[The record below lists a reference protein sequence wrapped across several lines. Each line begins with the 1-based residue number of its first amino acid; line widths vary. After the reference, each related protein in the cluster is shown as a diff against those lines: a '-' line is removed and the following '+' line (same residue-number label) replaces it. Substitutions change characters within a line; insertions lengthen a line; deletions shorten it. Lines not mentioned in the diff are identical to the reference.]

1 MSLTHKSYNEA
12 EAIILWEKI
21 INHQATISQQLNR
34 DVGVS
39 VATLDYLS
47 NIQQTLSEP
56 KIIEEDK
63 SIFISHVATT
73 DKLTQLYLRD
83 VFDVMLKKEVDIAN
97 RKAVSLCLL
106 MIDIDDF
113 KVINDTY
120 GHLVGDEV
128 LIKIGSCINKSVREM
143 DLAARYGGEELAVIM
158 PNTETSQ
165 AIKIADR
172 ICINIENL
180 VFDGFNITASIG
192 ISTVNKMINSPKS
205 LISSAD
211 SALYTA
217 KNEGKNRV
225 RLAKN
230 ITTPN

>member
-1 MSLTHKSYNEA
+1 MSS
-12 EAIILWEKI
+12 
-21 INHQATISQQLNR
+21 
-34 DVGVS
+34 
-39 VATLDYLS
+39 
-47 NIQQTLSEP
+47 
-56 KIIEEDK
+56 
-63 SIFISHVATT
+63 
-73 DKLTQLYLRD
+73 
-83 VFDVMLKKEVDIAN
+83 MLCSKKEVDIAN

-165 AIKIADR
+165 AIKTADR